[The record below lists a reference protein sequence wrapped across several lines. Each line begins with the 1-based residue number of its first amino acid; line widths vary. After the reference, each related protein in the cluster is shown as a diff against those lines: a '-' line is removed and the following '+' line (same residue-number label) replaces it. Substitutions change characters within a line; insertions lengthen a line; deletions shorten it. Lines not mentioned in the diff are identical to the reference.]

1 MNNMDP
7 LYQLMV
13 VSRQAREL
21 EKEIHQIHLLNE
33 ANASRAWQS
42 RSFRREW
49 ASSRKLFSKIRLV
62 LLHAFL
68 QKDFNL
74 NNK

>member
-21 EKEIHQIHLLNE
+21 EKEIRQIHLLKE
-33 ANASRAWQS
+33 ANASRARQS
-42 RSFRREW
+42 RSLRREKV
-49 ASSRKLFSKIRLV
+49 SSRRLFSKIRLV

-68 QKDFNL
+68 Q
-74 NNK
+74 